1 MADHDGAAPLYR
13 MRGISKSF
21 GHVKALKDVD
31 IDVSRG
37 EIIGLVGDNGA
48 GKSTLIKILS
58 GIYLPDRGSIQCEGV
73 EKRITSYRD
82 SQALGIA
89 TIYQDRAL
97 VDSVSIYR
105 NIFMGNEIVSPL
117 GFMVK
122 REMREITRRLLR
134 DTISIGLSNPDQA
147 VGELSGG
154 QKQAVAIVRA
164 IHFKARLLLLDEPT
178 NALSVKESQQVMA
191 FVKGLREEGI
201 SSIFVTHNL
210 FHVYS
215 IADRFMILNRG
226 IKVGD
231 YRKSEISIE
240 KLEEIIVAGAEEA
253 R

>member
-1 MADHDGAAPLYR
+1 MAEGSNQTPLYR
-13 MRGISKSF
+13 LRGISKSF
-21 GHVKALKDVD
+21 GRVEALKDVD
-31 IDVSRG
+31 IDVTRG

-58 GIYLPDRGSIQCEGV
+58 GIYQPERGSIECEGQL
-73 EKRITSYRD
+73 RHITSYRD

-105 NIFMGNEIVSPL
+105 NIFMGNEIVSGL
-117 GFMVK
+117 GFLNK
-122 REMREITRRLLR
+122 RKMRDITRRLLR
-134 DTISIGLSNPDQA
+134 ESISIGLSNPNQN

-191 FVKGLREEGI
+191 FVKGLRDEGI

-210 FHVYS
+210 FHVHS
-215 IADRFMILNRG
+215 LADRFVILNRG
-226 IKVGD
+226 LKVGD

-240 KLEEIIVAGAEEA
+240 RLEEIIVAGTEKTA
-253 R
+253 

>member
-1 MADHDGAAPLYR
+1 MADTATAAPLYR
-13 MRGISKSF
+13 LQGICKSF
-21 GHVKALKDVD
+21 GQVQALKDVD
-31 IDVSRG
+31 IDVHPG

-48 GKSTLIKILS
+48 GKSTLIKVLS
-58 GIYLPDRGSIQCEGV
+58 GLHEPDRGRIECGGKVQ
-73 EKRITSYRD
+73 RITSYRD

-117 GFMVK
+117 GFMAK
-122 REMREITRRLLR
+122 RKMREITRHLLR
-134 DTISIGLSNPDQA
+134 ETISIGLSNPDQQ
-147 VGELSGG
+147 VGQLSGG

-164 IHFKARLLLLDEPT
+164 IHFKARLLLDEPT

-191 FVKGLREEGI
+191 FVKGLRDEGI
-201 SSIFVTHNL
+201 SSVFVTHNL

-215 IADRFMILNRG
+215 IADRFVILNRG
-226 IKVGD
+226 LKVGD

-240 KLEEIIVAGAEEA
+240 KLEEIIVAGAEGPP
-253 R
+253 

>member
-21 GHVKALKDVD
+21 GHVEALKDVD
-31 IDVSRG
+31 IDVSTG

-58 GIYLPDRGSIQCEGV
+58 GIYLPDRGRIECEGV

-105 NIFMGNEIVSPL
+105 NIFMGNEIISPL
-117 GFMVK
+117 GFMGK

-215 IADRFMILNRG
+215 IADRFVILNRG